1 NRSYTKFCS
10 LRFYIGQGV
19 ILMRQRT
26 VEAVNT
32 KKSREFYALDFSY
45 NTSDKLV
52 FSTNFDNRLF

>member
-1 NRSYTKFCS
+1 
-10 LRFYIGQGV
+10 
-19 ILMRQRT
+19 MRQRT